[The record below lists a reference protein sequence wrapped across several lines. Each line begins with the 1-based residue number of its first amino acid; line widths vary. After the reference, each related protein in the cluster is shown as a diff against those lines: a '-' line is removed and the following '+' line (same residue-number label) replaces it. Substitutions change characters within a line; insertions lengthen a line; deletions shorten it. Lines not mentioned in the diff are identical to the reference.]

1 MSVAWTT
8 VAIIALLLPGVFFLI
23 GLATSERYS
32 REIVRASAV
41 SEIAVALL
49 VAILVHLLAQAV
61 LRLIGFDAENFFR
74 PLIDFDKMVPEAAVH
89 AAFERAWRVLLYVA
103 ATAVLSFILGFVTSR
118 LVKAGPLRWLAV
130 HKWTHDIPEGGSV
143 TAYIL
148 TTNADNDRALMYKG
162 FLHEYYLN
170 PDGTFSYIVLTGCS
184 RYFMHFGEQSP
195 KTGEQ
200 LAMNGPSGDPDQAIA
215 RFLIINGDNVANVVF
230 DTAAGIDPGV
240 SAEDVEAELSR
251 ALSEANS
258 GSQAKMAD

>member
-1 MSVAWTT
+1 M
-8 VAIIALLLPGVFFLI
+8 
-23 GLATSERYS
+23 
-32 REIVRASAV
+32 
-41 SEIAVALL
+41 
-49 VAILVHLLAQAV
+49 
-61 LRLIGFDAENFFR
+61 
-74 PLIDFDKMVPEAAVH
+74 
-89 AAFERAWRVLLYVA
+89 
-103 ATAVLSFILGFVTSR
+103 
-118 LVKAGPLRWLAV
+118 
-130 HKWTHDIPEGGSV
+130 HKWPHGIPDGGSV

-148 TTNADNDRALMYKG
+148 TTTADNDRALMYKD

-170 PDGTFSYIVLTGCS
+170 PGGIFSYIVRMGCS

-258 GSQAKMAD
+258 GSQAKIAD

>member
-49 VAILVHLLAQAV
+49 VAILVHLLALGL
-61 LRLIGFDAENFFR
+61 LRLIGFDAESFFR
-74 PLIDFDKMVPEAAVH
+74 PLIDLDTLAPEAAVH
-89 AAFERAWRVLLYVA
+89 AAFERVWRVLLYVA

-130 HKWTHDIPEGGSV
+130 HKWPHDIPEGGSV

-148 TTNADNDRALMYKG
+148 TTTADNDRALMYKG
-162 FLHEYYLN
+162 FLHEYYLD

-184 RYFMHFGEQSP
+184 CYFMHFGEQSP

-200 LAMNGPSGDPDQAIA
+200 LAMNGPSGDLDQSIA

-240 SAEDVEAELSR
+240 SAEGVEAELSR

-258 GSQAKMAD
+258 ASQAKMAD